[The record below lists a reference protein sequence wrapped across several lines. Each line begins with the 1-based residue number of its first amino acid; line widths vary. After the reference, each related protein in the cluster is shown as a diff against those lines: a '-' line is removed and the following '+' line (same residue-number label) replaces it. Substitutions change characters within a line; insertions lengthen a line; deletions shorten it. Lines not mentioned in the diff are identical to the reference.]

1 LGSAFLRASRA
12 LRSVFVS
19 DNNTV
24 DRKERVEAEASR
36 LMDAG
41 VAGQAFPGGV
51 ACVSWREGDEVT
63 FVDVAA
69 GRLRASEAEVKV
81 GTPYDLA
88 SITKPIVSTTAL
100 RLVAVG
106 KLALDTRTDT
116 VVSDVRGGV
125 GGTATLEA
133 LLAHRAGLA
142 AWGGLYLDVPH
153 DAGTAAARRWILSE
167 ASRRPAEGEVQ
178 AAVYSD
184 LGYLI
189 AGEVIAR
196 IAGDKLDKVVTRA
209 VTDPL
214 GISRELF
221 YAAALPP
228 DRRAQLTREAAPTEY
243 CEWRGRL
250 VRGEVHD
257 ENCAAFGGVAGN
269 AGIFGT
275 ARGVA
280 AFGRACLD
288 SLLGRSDFLS
298 KELMERALA
307 AHPDQATLRLGWD
320 TKSAKDSSAGRRM
333 SDRAFGHLGF
343 TGTSIWCDPE
353 RDLVIVL
360 LTNRVHPSRA
370 NERIKGFRPG
380 FHDGVIAAL
389 GK

>member
-1 LGSAFLRASRA
+1 
-12 LRSVFVS
+12 
-19 DNNTV
+19 
-24 DRKERVEAEASR
+24 
-36 LMDAG
+36 MDAG

-51 ACVSWREGDEVT
+51 ACVSWRDGDEV
-63 FVDVAA
+63 VYVEVAA
-69 GRLRASEAEVKV
+69 GRLRAGEPEVKSS
-81 GTPYDLA
+81 TTYDLA
-88 SITKPIVSTTAL
+88 SLTKPIVAMTAL
-100 RLVAVG
+100 RMVASG
-106 KLALDTRTDT
+106 KLSLDTRTET
-116 VVSDVRGGV
+116 IVSDVRGGV

-133 LLAHRAGLA
+133 LLVHRAGLA

-167 ASRRPAEGEVQ
+167 ASRRPAEGEVNG
-178 AAVYSD
+178 APVYSD

-196 IAGDKLDKVVTRA
+196 ISGDKLDKIVARA

-221 YAAALPP
+221 YAAALAP
-228 DRRAQLTREAAPTEY
+228 DRRAQLMREAAPTEY

-257 ENCAAFGGVAGN
+257 ENSAAFGGVAGN
-269 AGIFGT
+269 AGMFGT

-280 AFGRACLD
+280 VFGRACLD
-288 SLLGRSDFLS
+288 SLLGRSEFLP
-298 KELMERALA
+298 KDLMERALA
-307 AHPDQATLRLGWD
+307 PQPSGGTMRLGWD
-320 TKSAKDSSAGRRM
+320 SKSPRDSSAGRRM

-343 TGTSIWCDPE
+343 TGTSIWCDPD

>member
-1 LGSAFLRASRA
+1 VE
-12 LRSVFVS
+12 RS
-19 DNNTV
+19 
-24 DRKERVEAEASR
+24 ERVRLEASR

-51 ACVSWREGDEVT
+51 ACISWREGSEVA

-69 GRLRASEAEVKV
+69 GRLRTGEAEVKPA
-81 GTPYDLA
+81 TPYDLA
-88 SITKPIVSTTAL
+88 SLTKPIVATTAL
-100 RLVAVG
+100 RLVAAG
-106 KLALDTRTDT
+106 KLSLDMRTDT

-125 GGTATLEA
+125 GGTASLES
-133 LLAHRAGLA
+133 LLAHRGGLA

-153 DAGTAAARRWILSE
+153 DAGTSAARRWILSE
-167 ASRRPAEGEVQ
+167 ASRRPAEGEPPGTPI
-178 AAVYSD
+178 YSD

-196 IAGDKLDKVVTRA
+196 VAGDKLDKVVARY
-209 VTDPL
+209 VTEPL
-214 GISRELF
+214 GISRDVF
-221 YAAALPP
+221 YPAALAP
-228 DRRAQLTREAAPTEY
+228 DRRAQIAREAAPTEY

-257 ENCAAFGGVAGN
+257 ENCAAFGGVAGS
-269 AGIFGT
+269 AGLFGT

-280 AFGRACLD
+280 VFGRACLD
-288 SLLGRSDFLS
+288 SLLGVSDFLPR
-298 KELMERALA
+298 ELMERALA
-307 AHPDQATLRLGWD
+307 SRGDNSPMRLGWD

-333 SDRAFGHLGF
+333 SDRTFGHLGF
-343 TGTSIWCDPE
+343 TGTSLWCDPE